1 MAIAITIRA
10 DDASERRLREAF
22 ERLARVG
29 RSPRRALGRLGLFIR
44 REAARLLRS
53 RQHTWGPT
61 SGKLAQSLAIR
72 LDEVSVTVGSNL
84 VYAAIQQRGKVVFPR
99 GHKYL
104 AIPVSPQLRRRGVW
118 PRDIPRGDMKFV
130 KAAHIRIG
138 AHSWTGPALVRAR
151 DTEVETSFDGAG
163 MAAQGRGHAT
173 GRGQATRKRPVRKAG
188 EVMFALVKR
197 VTIKGRPYLT
207 FSAEARAFALRELE
221 AEFRRATGGK

>member
-1 MAIAITIRA
+1 M
-10 DDASERRLREAF
+10 
-22 ERLARVG
+22 
-29 RSPRRALGRLGLFIR
+29 
-44 REAARLLRS
+44 
-53 RQHTWGPT
+53 
-61 SGKLAQSLAIR
+61 AQSLALR
-72 LDEVSVTVGSNL
+72 LDDVSVTVGSNL
-84 VYAAIQQRGKVVFPR
+84 IYAPIQQLGGTVLPR

-118 PRDIPRGDMKFV
+118 PRDIPRDDMKFV

-151 DTEVETSFDGAG
+151 DTEVETPFEGAG
-163 MAAQGRGHAT
+163 KRGT
-173 GRGQATRKRPVRKAG
+173 GAPRKRPVRKSG

-197 VTIKGRPYLT
+197 VTIRGRPYLT